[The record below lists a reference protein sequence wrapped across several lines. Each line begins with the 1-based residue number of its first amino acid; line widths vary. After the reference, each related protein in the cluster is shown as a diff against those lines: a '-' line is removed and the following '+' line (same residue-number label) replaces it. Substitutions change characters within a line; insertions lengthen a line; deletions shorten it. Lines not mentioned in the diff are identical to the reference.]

1 MKKLLFAVTLLVAFS
16 TASFSNELIAE
27 GKTHSV
33 MGDYKIEKTDTPF
46 TLNGEAFEAFL
57 ITYKNSP
64 LEVKVVV
71 MKEENCKNYLVL
83 SDALSVQYVCNEN
96 YFGVERLNNKL
107 KSEGYS
113 TTDDSMNRSEYFRQ
127 KVLSSGNLSEL
138 ESTQLIAAYF
148 PQLMK
153 SADNPFAAN

>member
-1 MKKLLFAVTLLVAFS
+1 MKKLLFAATLIVAFS
-16 TASFSNELIAE
+16 TASFSKELIAE

-33 MGDYKIEKTDTPF
+33 MGDYKIEKTDTPV

-71 MKEENCKNYLVL
+71 MKGENCKNYVVL

-96 YFGVERLNNKL
+96 YFGVEKL
-107 KSEGYS
+107 DKKLGSNGFS
-113 TTDDSMNRSEYFRQ
+113 TNDESMNRSEYFRQ
-127 KVLSSGNLSEL
+127 KVISNGNISEL

-148 PQLMK
+148 PQLMR
-153 SADNPFAAN
+153 SADNPLAAN